1 MILFAYIKKKIVL
14 LRQKSQNSMILEVYI
29 KGIYAGELEQ
39 KSPRDYEFRYDEA
52 YRTDSAL
59 PALCLNMPKSQ
70 AVYQSD
76 RLFAVFANM
85 LAEGYNR
92 RLQSRTMRID
102 ENDDFALLAATAQYD
117 TIGAITI
124 KPKEEGQVII
134 TNTPNVLMEDRKSRI
149 KNNISQIIK
158 ARRKELGLTQ
168 NTLALLSQVGIN
180 TIVSIERG
188 SKSPSVDTLTKV
200 ADVLGLD
207 VTLSLKPKI

>member
-1 MILFAYIKKKIVL
+1 MQ
-14 LRQKSQNSMILEVYI
+14 RKSQNSVKTMSRLSVYI
-29 KGIYAGELEQ
+29 KGIYAGELEKKGAQ
-39 KSPRDYEFRYDEA
+39 GYVFTYDEA
-52 YRTDSAL
+52 YRTDSGL

-70 AVYQSD
+70 AVYESE
-76 RLFAVFANM
+76 RLFPVFANM

-102 ENDDFALLAATAQYD
+102 ENDDFALLAATATYD
-117 TIGAITI
+117 TIGAITV
-124 KPKEEGQVII
+124 KPIDATSDI
-134 TNTPNVLMEDRKSRI
+134 NTLSDSQIDK
-149 KNNISQIIK
+149 ISTTKRLGQIIK

-188 SKSPSVDTLTKV
+188 SKSPSIDTLTKV

-207 VTLSLKPKI
+207 VKLVIKE